1 MAKSSRRCNKSF
13 CSNYMLLKPEECGV
27 LDLARILFSSN
38 KNMGQKEFVDCPN
51 EQMTKELFPHR
62 WIIFISILVQKLF
75 LAAAEPL
82 ARFGNAIEYWLN
94 LQNVNGGFF
103 CLLFNSLR
111 GKVVVPDKESAAFLS
126 FIGNLDKRV
135 ELDINKSVEVGSRR
149 YVEAISMMAAKAAY
163 ENKAYIETAV
173 KDHWKICSMA
183 SSRRCNKSFCRN
195 YMLLKPEE
203 CGVLDLARIVFS
215 SNKNM
220 GQKEFVDCPDEEMTE
235 EPFSRRWVIFIS
247 ILVQKILLATAK
259 PLAGFG
265 NAIEYWLN
273 LQNVN
278 GGFFRLVFNS
288 IRGKAVVPDKE
299 SAAYLSF
306 IGNLDKRV
314 ELDNSKSVEEVGG
327 RRRYDEAISMMA
339 AKAAYENKAYI
350 ETTVKDHWK
359 AELLFLVPE
368 EIDFDY
374 QQKATTQAFVLQDK
388 NVDPEL
394 IVVAFRGTEFF
405 SSDDWIS
412 NFDLSWYEI
421 SDMGKV
427 HAGFM
432 KALGLQ
438 KSLGWPKDIVQTDT
452 NNQPSPAYYFL
463 RKLLKQLL
471 EKNEKA
477 RFVVTGHSLGG
488 ALAILFPAIL
498 AFHEESWLLKR
509 LAGVY
514 TFGQPRVGDE
524 NFVEYMKGQLAKH
537 EVPYYRVVYSND
549 MVPRLPYD
557 NSTFMFKHFGT
568 CIYYNS
574 LYNEKILDE
583 EPNKNGLAPLLF
595 IPKML
600 NAGWELIRSFI
611 LPFVIGRKYEEGG
624 LLFLMRVVGLLLPGV
639 PAHCPQDYVNSTRL
653 GDYATTENV
662 AKYQNIGTIKN

>member
-1 MAKSSRRCNKSF
+1 
-13 CSNYMLLKPEECGV
+13 MLLKPEECSV
-27 LDLARILFSSN
+27 FDLARILFSG
-38 KNMGQKEFVDCPN
+38 KNLGQKEFLDCPN
-51 EQMTKELFPHR
+51 EEMTKE
-62 WIIFISILVQKLF
+62 
-75 LAAAEPL
+75 PL
-82 ARFGNAIEYWLN
+82 
-94 LQNVNGGFF
+94 
-103 CLLFNSLR
+103 
-111 GKVVVPDKESAAFLS
+111 
-126 FIGNLDKRV
+126 
-135 ELDINKSVEVGSRR
+135 
-149 YVEAISMMAAKAAY
+149 
-163 ENKAYIETAV
+163 
-173 KDHWKICSMA
+173 
-183 SSRRCNKSFCRN
+183 
-195 YMLLKPEE
+195 
-203 CGVLDLARIVFS
+203 
-215 SNKNM
+215 
-220 GQKEFVDCPDEEMTE
+220 
-235 EPFSRRWVIFIS
+235 SRRWVIFIS
-247 ILVQKILLATAK
+247 ILVQKVLLATAK

-288 IRGKAVVPDKE
+288 LRGKAVLPDKE

-314 ELDNSKSVEEVGG
+314 DLESVEG
-327 RRRYDEAISMMA
+327 RRYDAAISMMA
-339 AKAAYENKAYI
+339 AKAAYENKAWI

-359 AELLFLVPE
+359 FDLVGSF
-368 EIDFDY
+368 DFWNDY

-405 SSDDWIS
+405 NSDDWIS
-412 NFDLSWYEI
+412 DFNLSWYDI
-421 SDMGKV
+421 PGMGKV

-438 KSLGWPKDIVQTDT
+438 KSLGWPKDIVQTH
-452 NNQPSPAYYFL
+452 NNQPPPAYYFL

-498 AFHEESWLLKR
+498 AFHGESWLLKR
-509 LAGVY
+509 LRGIY

-524 NFVEYMKGQLAKH
+524 VFVEYMKEQLTKH

-574 LYNEKILDE
+574 LYNEKILSE
-583 EPNKNGLAPLLF
+583 EPDKNGFALLLF

-600 NAGWELIRSFI
+600 NAAWELIRSFI
-611 LPFVIGRKYEEGG
+611 LPCINGRKYMEGG
-624 LLFLMRVVGLLLPGV
+624 LLLFMRVVGLLLPGI

-653 GDYATTENV
+653 GSLDHSYAIENV
-662 AKYQNIGTIKN
+662 AKYQKIGIVPA

>member
-1 MAKSSRRCNKSF
+1 MSSTPCNKSF

-27 LDLARILFSSN
+27 LDLARILFSS
-38 KNMGQKEFVDCPN
+38 KVGQKDFVDCPN
-51 EQMTKELFPHR
+51 EELTKEPLSSR
-62 WIIFISILVQKLF
+62 WVIFLSILVQKLF
-75 LAAAEPL
+75 
-82 ARFGNAIEYWLN
+82 
-94 LQNVNGGFF
+94 
-103 CLLFNSLR
+103 
-111 GKVVVPDKESAAFLS
+111 
-126 FIGNLDKRV
+126 
-135 ELDINKSVEVGSRR
+135 
-149 YVEAISMMAAKAAY
+149 
-163 ENKAYIETAV
+163 
-173 KDHWKICSMA
+173 
-183 SSRRCNKSFCRN
+183 
-195 YMLLKPEE
+195 
-203 CGVLDLARIVFS
+203 
-215 SNKNM
+215 
-220 GQKEFVDCPDEEMTE
+220 
-235 EPFSRRWVIFIS
+235 
-247 ILVQKILLATAK
+247 LATAK

-278 GGFFRLVFNS
+278 GGFFRLIFNS
-288 IRGKAVVPDKE
+288 LRGKAVVPDKE
-299 SAAYLSF
+299 SAAFLSF

-314 ELDNSKSVEEVGG
+314 ELDNKIVEPGG
-327 RRRYDEAISMMA
+327 RRFDESISMMA
-339 AKAAYENKAYI
+339 AKAAYENKSYL
-350 ETTVKDHWK
+350 ETIVKDHWK
-359 AELLFLVPE
+359 MDLVGCF
-368 EIDFDY
+368 DFWNDY
-374 QQKATTQAFVLQDK
+374 LQKANTQAFVLQDK
-388 NVDPEL
+388 NVEPQL

-412 NFDLSWYEI
+412 DFDLSWYEMPG
-421 SDMGKV
+421 MGKM

-438 KSLGWPKDIVQTDT
+438 KSLGWPKDIVQTDN
-452 NNQPSPAYYFL
+452 NNQPSTAYYFL

-509 LAGVY
+509 LEGIY

-524 NFVEYMKGQLAKH
+524 SFVEYMNGQLAKH

-574 LYNEKILDE
+574 LYKEKILGE
-583 EPNKNGLAPLLF
+583 EPDKNGLALLLI

-600 NAGWELIRSFI
+600 NAVWELIRSFI
-611 LPFVIGRKYEEGG
+611 LPLPCVAGRKYKEGG
-624 LLFLMRVVGLLLPGV
+624 LLLFMRVVGLIFPGM

-653 GDYATTENV
+653 GPSDQSYVTDDV
-662 AKYQNIGTIKN
+662 AKYQKIGIVPA